1 MSESLPDIG
10 VMIAPAIRYVVRI
23 HDDVLYEIEKSFIR
37 SGIAGTSIVSAYID
51 IVAIRLSIASVFQA
65 DLEILSEGDCISFTS
80 FGITIFTS
88 SQILTFFD
96 TAIIESVLSIWFERF
111 FEIFFRTSN
120 VVFTCSSEISFI
132 ESFLI
137 FKAHSIIEFQ
147 RSSAFVVR

>member
-23 HDDVLYEIEKSFIR
+23 HDDVLYEMEKSFMR

-65 DLEILSEGDCISFTS
+65 EREILSEGDCTSFTS
-80 FGITIFTS
+80 FGITIFIS
-88 SQILTFFD
+88 PQILTFFD
-96 TAIIESVLSIWFERF
+96 KVTTESVSSKYNSRF
-111 FEIFFRTSN
+111 FEIFRRTSSAALI
-120 VVFTCSSEISFI
+120 CSSEISFV

-137 FKAHSIIEFQ
+137 RKAHSIIEFQ
-147 RSSAFVVR
+147 RSSALDVR